1 MPNEKI
7 HRTVT
12 GTLLPATGAAQGT
25 APTIVEP
32 RERLTVQWLPL
43 GDVQV
48 GVELEPMQGEP
59 GVGEHAAWMSLNRA
73 EINRLIKALR
83 RARDAAYGRDE

>member
-12 GTLLPATGAAQGT
+12 GTEVPADGISNTMT
-25 APTIVEP
+25 L
-32 RERLTVQWLPL
+32 REFTTRECLTVSWLPL

-48 GVELEPMQGEP
+48 GVELTPDVF
-59 GVGEHAAWMSLNRA
+59 GVPEHSAWMSLNRY